1 MPEYLA
7 PGVYV
12 EEVDTGA
19 KPIEG
24 VSTSTAGM
32 VGVAE
37 RGPENVPVLITGVG
51 EFRRWYGGHLRASDY
66 DVHRFLPHAV
76 EGFFTNGGKRV
87 YITRILDSAATRA
100 ASPLFDRGSATSIS
114 STLVRPAGESTGSAV
129 SPPSLVILA
138 VAGLANDDWVRIG
151 DGSTA
156 EYRQADGA
164 PAAETVLVP
173 VHLPLARSHPAGEN
187 VSEFVRAAFPEAFT
201 LEEDADPGSRWI
213 VARAATA
220 DVGVMAAGD
229 WIEIGATP
237 MAEYRSVAEAL
248 PPVPMS
254 GTTDSTVRL
263 RLDSPLTLGHP
274 GDGSVAIAR
283 IDLPAMSAADATID
297 TATAGSALF
306 FVDDRQGS
314 FDDRTNLVVV
324 GDADQEMRRV
334 GELTELDI
342 TPAMDDDYPAGIIVE
357 AVELAPNR
365 TLSAA
370 AAATDTE
377 LVLQADETEGLVVG
391 QRIVVDPTGTPETFA
406 IQAIDVSTN
415 TLTVTPP
422 LASGHAGGDEVVPLG
437 KTTTAAIAA
446 GGRVLA
452 LGDRMGI
459 QEGTLL
465 QVGVGAGAE
474 LVTVGSVP
482 ALTFIAPDP
491 GNVTVFPGASRAVP
505 SGTTVTVV
513 GAVNPIAGR
522 QATAL
527 AIPATAG
534 SSDLYVTDGDSF
546 ATGEIVRLTSGGSVT
561 YHTLAANGTPL
572 TGAGA
577 VPGDRP
583 LMVTLQTALA
593 RAHPAGSALVG
604 RSPVVDVQ
612 ALDAGIWGNRLRI
625 SVEDETPGLV
635 STTLRS
641 FTNLTTIRLASAS
654 GVQPGTVLEFF
665 DANGTILGDPVKV
678 SNVNRTAGF
687 TLTLA
692 GAGLGP
698 QQQTPGIGVRSR
710 EFRLTV
716 RLLRQPDPRT
726 PSRDEEVI
734 DSETFR
740 YLSLDPRH
748 SNYVEK
754 VIGAIDGPLRQWDR
768 RPEGSSLYVR
778 VMDRAANQAEEES
791 VRLGPEP
798 LVDVLPSGQRP
809 PARLRLEQVIGSDSI
824 GTLTDDHYVG
834 ADNAD
839 PDLRTGL
846 QALRNVEQISIVGIP
861 GRVSARVQQALI
873 DHCELM
879 RYRFAVLDSR
889 PEPTDTI
896 ADAQDQRQQF
906 DTKYAALYYP
916 WLSIPEPFPE
926 NVATVG
932 EHAIPPAGHVIGV
945 YARTDIDRGV
955 HKAPANE
962 LVRGIVG
969 LRRKVNKEQQD
980 ILNPYPAN
988 INVIRDF
995 RDNNRGIRVY
1005 GGRVITSDPDWKY
1018 VNVRRLLIFIEAS
1031 IERGL
1036 QWVVFEPNAEPLWAR
1051 VRRVIT
1057 NFLTVVWRNG
1067 ALEGIKP
1074 EEAFFVKCDR
1084 TTMTQTEI
1092 DNGQLI
1098 VLVGVA
1104 PVKPAEFVIVR
1115 IGLWTAR
1122 SES

>member
-12 EEVDTGA
+12 EEVDTGS

-32 VGVAE
+32 VGVTE

-51 EFRRWYGGHLRASDY
+51 EFTRWYGGLLRAADY
-66 DVHRFLPHAV
+66 GDHRFLPHSV

-87 YITRILDSAATRA
+87 YVTRVLDSAATRA
-100 ASPLFDRGSATSIS
+100 ESPLFDRGDATSVS
-114 STLVRPAGESTGSAV
+114 STLVRPAGEGTGSAV
-129 SPPSLVILA
+129 GPPSLVILA
-138 VAGLANDDWVRIG
+138 AAGLGDGDWIRIG

-156 EYRQADGA
+156 EYRQVDGA
-164 PAAETVLVP
+164 PAPETVLVP
-173 VHLPLARSHPAGEN
+173 AHLPLVRSHAAGEN
-187 VSEFVRAAFPEAFT
+187 VSEFAPAAFPEAFT
-201 LEEDADPGSRWI
+201 LEEDADAGSVWI

-220 DVGVMAAGD
+220 DVGAMVAGD
-229 WIEIGATP
+229 WIEIGTAP
-237 MAEYRSVAEAL
+237 SAEYRSVVEAL
-248 PPVPMS
+248 PPVPVS
-254 GTTDSTVRL
+254 GSTDSTVRL
-263 RLDSPLTLGHP
+263 RLDAPLTMSYP
-274 GDGSVAIAR
+274 GDGSVDIAR
-283 IDLPAMSAADATID
+283 MDLTAGSAADATIV
-297 TATAGSALF
+297 TATAGSGLF
-306 FVDDRQGS
+306 YIDDRQGS
-314 FDDRTNLVVV
+314 FDDRANLVVV
-324 GDADQEMRRV
+324 GDTAPEMRRL
-334 GELTELDI
+334 GEFTELDLI
-342 TPAMDDDYPAGIIVE
+342 LGMDDDYPAGTLVE
-357 AVELAPNR
+357 AAAPAPAR
-365 TLSAA
+365 TLSANVA
-370 AAATDTE
+370 ASDTE
-377 LVLQADETEGLVVG
+377 LVLQGGETEGLAVG

-406 IQAIDVSTN
+406 IQAIDASTD
-415 TLTVTPP
+415 TLTVTP
-422 LASGHAGGDEVVPLG
+422 AAVSAHSSGDEVVPLA
-437 KTTTAAIAA
+437 KRTTADAAA
-446 GGRVLA
+446 GARVLA
-452 LGDRMGI
+452 LDDRMGI
-459 QEGTLL
+459 EEGTVLRIGL
-465 QVGVGAGAE
+465 GADAQY
-474 LVTVGSVP
+474 VTVGSVP
-482 ALTFIAPDP
+482 ALTFVTPDP
-491 GNVTVFPGASRAVP
+491 GNVTIFPGSAGAVP
-505 SGTTVTVV
+505 SGTDVVVIGSVTPV
-513 GAVNPIAGR
+513 AGR

-527 AIPATAG
+527 ALPAVAG
-534 SSDLYVTDGDSF
+534 VSDLYVTDGGGFVS
-546 ATGEIVRLTSGGSVT
+546 GEIIRITSGGSVSFN
-561 YHTLAANGTPL
+561 TLAANATPL
-572 TGAGA
+572 TGSSANA
-577 VPGDRP
+577 GDRP
-583 LMVTLQTALA
+583 LMVTVQSALA
-593 RAHPAGSALVG
+593 RAHPGGSTVVG
-604 RSPVVDVQ
+604 RNPVVDVQ

-625 SVEDETPGLV
+625 SVEDQTPGLV
-635 STTLRS
+635 STTLAS
-641 FTNLTTIRLASAS
+641 FTNPTTIRLASAS
-654 GVQPGTVLEFF
+654 GVQPGSVLEFF
-665 DANGTILGDPVKV
+665 DASGTVGDPVKV
-678 SNVNRTAGF
+678 SAVNRAAGF
-687 TLTLA
+687 RITLA
-692 GAGLGP
+692 GTGLAPAQQIAGL
-698 QQQTPGIGVRSR
+698 GVRSR

-734 DSETFR
+734 DSEVFPH
-740 YLSLDPRH
+740 LSLDPRH
-748 SNYVEK
+748 SNYLEK

-768 RPEGSSLYVR
+768 RPEGSSLYIRVR
-778 VMDRAANQAEEES
+778 DRAANQAEEES
-791 VRLGPEP
+791 VRLGPET
-798 LVDVLPSGQRP
+798 LVDVLPNGQRR
-809 PARLRLEQVIGSDSI
+809 PARLRLEQVLGFDSI
-824 GTLTDDHYVG
+824 GTLTDDHYAG

-846 QALRNVEQISIVGIP
+846 QGLRNVEEVSIVGIP
-861 GRVSARVQQALI
+861 GRVSPRVQQALI

-896 ADAQDQRQQF
+896 SDAQDQRQQF
-906 DTKYAALYYP
+906 DTKYAAMYYP

-926 NVATVG
+926 SFTDIRDY
-932 EHAIPPAGHVIGV
+932 AIPPTGHVLGV
-945 YARTDIDRGV
+945 FARTDIDRGV

-962 LVRGIVG
+962 IVRGVTG

-980 ILNPYPAN
+980 ILNPYPVN

-1005 GGRVITSDPDWKY
+1005 GGRVITADSDWKY

-1031 IERGL
+1031 VERGL

-1122 SES
+1122 SDS

>member
-12 EEVDTGA
+12 EEVDTGS

-32 VGVAE
+32 VGVTE
-37 RGPENVPVLITGVG
+37 RGPQDIPVLITGVG
-51 EFRRWYGGHLRASDY
+51 EFTRWYGGLLRASEYADQ
-66 DVHRFLPHAV
+66 RFLPHAV

-87 YITRILDSAATRA
+87 YITRVLDTAATRA
-100 ASPLFDRGSATSIS
+100 GSPLFDRGDASSIS
-114 STLVRPAGESTGSAV
+114 SVLVRPAGEATGSAV
-129 SPPSLVILA
+129 SPPSLVVLA
-138 VAGLANDDWVRIG
+138 AAGLGNGDWVRVG

-156 EYRQADGA
+156 EYRQADGV
-164 PAAETVLVP
+164 PIVETVLVP
-173 VHLPLARSHPAGEN
+173 VHLPLARSHAAGEN
-187 VSEFVRAAFPEAFT
+187 VSEFVRAAFPEAFS
-201 LEEDADPGSRWI
+201 LEDDAEPGSRWI

-220 DVGVMAAGD
+220 DIGVMAAGD
-229 WIEIGATP
+229 WIEIGTTP
-237 MAEYRSVAEAL
+237 SAEYRSVVETL
-248 PPVPMS
+248 GPVPVS
-254 GTTDSTVRL
+254 GTADSTVRL
-263 RLDSPLTLGHP
+263 RLDAPLLLGYE
-274 GDGSVAIAR
+274 GGGSVAIAR
-283 IDLPAMSAADATID
+283 IDLTGGSAADATIV
-297 TATAGSALF
+297 TATAGSGLF
-306 FVDDRQGS
+306 FVDDRQGN
-314 FDDRTNLVVV
+314 FDDRANLVVV
-324 GDADQEMRRV
+324 GDADQEMRRI
-334 GELTELDI
+334 GELSELDI
-342 TPAMDDDYPAGIIVE
+342 TPSMDDDYPAGTLVE
-357 AVELAPNR
+357 AVELAPSR
-365 TLSAA
+365 TLSAIA
-370 AAATDTE
+370 NVTDTT
-377 LVLQADETEGLVVG
+377 LALQAGETDGL
-391 QRIVVDPTGTPETFA
+391 
-406 IQAIDVSTN
+406 
-415 TLTVTPP
+415 
-422 LASGHAGGDEVVPLG
+422 AGGHSIGDDVVPLA
-437 KTTTAAIAA
+437 KTTTAAVAV

-452 LGDRMGI
+452 LDDRMGI
-459 QEGTLL
+459 EEGTVL
-465 QVGVGAGAE
+465 QIGVGAGAQ
-474 LVTVGSVP
+474 LVTVVSVP
-482 ALTFIAPDP
+482 ALTFVAPDP
-491 GNVTVFPGASRAVP
+491 GNVTVFPGASQGMP
-505 SGTTVTVV
+505 SGTSVAIG
-513 GAVNPIAGR
+513 GAVNAIAGR
-522 QATAL
+522 QAAAL
-527 AIPATAG
+527 AMPATKGAT
-534 SSDLYVTDGDSF
+534 DLYITDGASF
-546 ATGEIVRLTSGGSVT
+546 ATHEIVRLTSGGSVT
-561 YHTLAANGTPL
+561 FHTLGANATPL

-577 VPGDRP
+577 NAADRP
-583 LMVTLQTALA
+583 LMLTLQSALA
-593 RAHPAGSALVG
+593 RAHAAGSAVLE
-604 RSPVVDVQ
+604 RNPVVDVQ
-612 ALDAGIWGNRLRI
+612 ALDAGIWGNRLRT

-635 STTLRS
+635 STTLA
-641 FTNLTTIRLASAS
+641 TIVNPTTVRLASAS
-654 GVQPGTVLEFF
+654 GVQPGTVLELV
-665 DANGTILGDPVKV
+665 DANGVVGDPVKV

-687 TLTLA
+687 TLTLS
-692 GAGLGP
+692 GAGLAP
-698 QQQTPGIGVRSR
+698 LQQVTGLGVRSR

-734 DSETFR
+734 DSEIFR

-748 SNYVEK
+748 SNYIEK
-754 VIGAIDGPLRQWDR
+754 VIGAIDGTLRRWDR
-768 RPEGSSLYVR
+768 RPEGSSLYLR

-791 VRLGPEP
+791 VRLGPET
-798 LVDVLPSGQRP
+798 LVDVLPNGMRR
-809 PARLRLEQVIGSDSI
+809 PARMRLEQVIGFDSI
-824 GTLTDDHYVG
+824 GTLTDDHYIG

-846 QALRNVEQISIVGIP
+846 ESLRNIEEISLVAIP
-861 GRVSARVQQALI
+861 GRVSSRVQQSLI

-896 ADAQDQRQQF
+896 ADTQDQRQQF

-926 NVATVG
+926 TLATVR
-932 EHAIPPAGHVIGV
+932 EYAVPPVGHVLGV
-945 YARTDIDRGV
+945 YARTDIERGV

-962 LVRGIVG
+962 VVRGVIG

-980 ILNPYPAN
+980 ILNPYPVN

-1005 GGRVITSDPDWKY
+1005 GGRVITADADWKY
-1018 VNVRRLLIFIEAS
+1018 VNVRRLLIFLEAS

-1051 VRRVIT
+1051 VRRVII

-1122 SES
+1122 SD